1 MVGVIVVRFSE
12 IVGGGCV
19 LSSAGVTSG
28 IGWRARVR
36 HIVVGI
42 GIAGGVSG
50 RGTSCSGVVV
60 VVCDDT
66 VVWW

>member
-1 MVGVIVVRFSE
+1 MVGVIVVRFSG
-12 IVGGGCV
+12 IAGGGYV
-19 LSSAGVTSG
+19 LSSTVEISR

-42 GIAGGVSG
+42 SIVGGVSG
-50 RGTSCSGVVV
+50 RGTSFSRVLV
-60 VVCDDT
+60 VVCGDI